1 MEETCNSFAL
11 EQSVRVYLLCSSCI
25 SRKNYMLLA
34 VTEFGIWENKIP
46 DEREVF
52 SHNIAQENYFLEIYM
67 SKNS

>member
-1 MEETCNSFAL
+1 
-11 EQSVRVYLLCSSCI
+11 
-25 SRKNYMLLA
+25 MLLA

-52 SHNIAQENYFLEIYM
+52 SHNFAKENYFLEIYM